1 MLKPSAPAM
10 PGMTDTL
17 DFVKN
22 LWGSMQ
28 IPGTG
33 LPGMPGMAGIA
44 APPMS
49 SEDLDKRIADLR
61 AVESWLNLNLTM
73 LRGSIQALEVQRGTL
88 MTLKTMGASMAEAM
102 RQSGVSAEKM
112 AAMPFA
118 SFFSAQ
124 GQGGGAAAKPAAGA
138 TAARPGTPAPPAP
151 APAPAHAPAPA
162 APGAPTAGAVGG
174 GTAQPGAAAPLPSG
188 APDMQNNP
196 AAMAMPA
203 AVAWWNMLQD
213 QFTQAVASA
222 MAPAAAAAA
231 SSAPPAQ
238 DGAGAKP
245 KTEAPKPAP
254 KAGTG
259 AANASGGNEVGSG
272 RRVGRPKADKGTP

>member
-33 LPGMPGMAGIA
+33 LPGMPGMSGLA

-49 SEDLDKRIADLR
+49 PEDLDKRIADLR

-88 MTLKTMGASMAEAM
+88 MTLRTMGASMAEAM

-112 AAMPFA
+112 GANPFA
-118 SFFSAQ
+118 SFFGVQ
-124 GQGGGAAAKPAAGA
+124 GQGGGGAKPAAGA
-138 TAARPGTPAPPAP
+138 TAAKPGTPAPPAP
-151 APAPAHAPAPA
+151 PAPVPAAPSAPA
-162 APGAPTAGAVGG
+162 AGAAGG
-174 GTAQPGAAAPLPSG
+174 GTAQPGAAAPLTSG
-188 APDMQNNP
+188 APDLQNNP

-222 MAPAAAAAA
+222 MAPAAA
-231 SSAPPAQ
+231 SSAPPAP
-238 DGAGAKP
+238 DGNGATP
-245 KTEAPKPAP
+245 KAEAPKPAP

-259 AANASGGNEVGSG
+259 AANGSGGHETGNG
-272 RRVGRPKADKGTP
+272 RRAGRPKADKGTP

>member
-22 LWGSMQ
+22 LWGSMN

-33 LPGMPGMAGIA
+33 IPGMPGISAIA

-49 SEDLDKRIADLR
+49 SEDLDKRIADLK

-73 LRGSIQALEVQRGTL
+73 LRGTIQALEVQRGTL

-118 SFFSAQ
+118 PFFSAA
-124 GQGGGAAAKPAAGA
+124 GQGSAAAKPAGASTA
-138 TAARPGTPAPPAP
+138 TAKPVTPPPAP
-151 APAPAHAPAPA
+151 APAPAPA
-162 APGAPTAGAVGG
+162 ANAAGGG

-188 APDMQNNP
+188 TPDAQSNP

-231 SSAPPAQ
+231 SSAAPAPA
-238 DGAGAKP
+238 GAGGQP
-245 KTEAPKPAP
+245 KAEAPKPAP
-254 KAGTG
+254 KAATG
-259 AANASGGNEVGSG
+259 ATNGGGDVGNG
-272 RRVGRPKADKGTP
+272 RRPGRSKVDKGTP

>member
-33 LPGMPGMAGIA
+33 LPGMPGMPGLA

-49 SEDLDKRIADLR
+49 PEDLDKRIADLR

-112 AAMPFA
+112 AANPFA
-118 SFFSAQ
+118 AFFGAQ

-138 TAARPGTPAPPAP
+138 TAARPATSAPSAPAP
-151 APAPAHAPAPA
+151 APAPAPATPAAPA
-162 APGAPTAGAVGG
+162 AGAAGG
-174 GTAQPGAAAPLPSG
+174 GTAQPGAAAPLPPG
-188 APDMQNNP
+188 TPDLQNNP

-231 SSAPPAQ
+231 SSAPPVP
-238 DGAGAKP
+238 DGNGAAP
-245 KTEAPKPAP
+245 KAEAPRPAP
-254 KAGTG
+254 KAGAGT
-259 AANASGGNEVGSG
+259 ANGSGGNEVGNG
-272 RRVGRPKADKGTP
+272 RRAGRPKADKGTP